1 VSEQPTPLT
10 ADEPLTYDEEPAFYR
25 WDDGLRDYLGRV
37 RAYRE
42 LLALRTQLEQ
52 AQRQKTFPHTTP
64 TGHTYHEPTDWK
76 QLCEWSMNRAQGWIE
91 CWDDEELP
99 PDETPAMF
107 TIAWNTA
114 VRAREALEAAEARE
128 TALLEALELAKD
140 WGCFGP
146 GMTIDGFT
154 AKHGNVS
161 KEQMAQIVAR
171 ALSGEG
177 SNQNG

>member
-1 VSEQPTPLT
+1 M
-10 ADEPLTYDEEPAFYR
+10 
-25 WDDGLRDYLGRV
+25 
-37 RAYRE
+37 
-42 LLALRTQLEQ
+42 
-52 AQRQKTFPHTTP
+52 KTFPHTTP

-76 QLCEWSMNRAQGWIE
+76 QLCEWSMNRAQGSIE
-91 CWDDEELP
+91 CWDDAELP

-114 VRAREALEAAEARE
+114 VRAREALE
-128 TALLEALELAKD
+128 LAKD

-146 GMTIDGFT
+146 GMTIGGFT
-154 AKHGNVS
+154 SKHGNVS

-177 SNQNG
+177 RP